1 MPKPKL
7 TLHKTPDEYT
17 LALAERD
24 TQTDDLDPVTAH
36 LEARIQVVE
45 FRLSYPQAA

>member
-1 MPKPKL
+1 MPIF

-45 FRLSYPQAA
+45 FRQTYTAQAA